1 MFKSGHAYRCFCS
14 QDRLAET
21 REKLARTGSNSTY
34 DKACLNLTEE
44 EVARRVRAGQKSII
58 RLNVSTMTSD
68 RCSVPDSSSIELA
81 LVQDGRLPDRPFPK
95 DIVFGH
101 LKESHASLPT
111 DPILLKSDAFPTY
124 HLASV
129 VDDHE
134 MGITHVLR
142 GEVSYPLPRLF
153 RCITYRGAG
162 VAPVTTLTLGLVRSA
177 GPEATRIRS
186 LAVTPES

>member
-129 VDDHE
+129 VDDHL
-134 MGITHVLR
+134 MDVTHVVR
-142 GEVSYPLPRLF
+142 GEVRVLNSRPRIAINGMHFRNGSPPYSSISKYIRYSGSGHPRL
-153 RCITYRGAG
+153 
-162 VAPVTTLTLGLVRSA
+162 
-177 GPEATRIRS
+177 RICPS
-186 LAVTPES
+186 S